1 MGETELAEV
10 GDGKD
15 KPGPGKA
22 RSDYPPGTKIKGP
35 RNQLWRLEA
44 AAHLRVSLVLVF
56 LPTLNSGIVETDTL
70 RSGTGNI

>member
-1 MGETELAEV
+1 MGLAEV

-15 KPGPGKA
+15 KLGPGKA

-44 AAHLRVSLVLVF
+44 AAHLRVW
-56 LPTLNSGIVETDTL
+56 L
-70 RSGTGNI
+70 RLSPNPQLWHCGD